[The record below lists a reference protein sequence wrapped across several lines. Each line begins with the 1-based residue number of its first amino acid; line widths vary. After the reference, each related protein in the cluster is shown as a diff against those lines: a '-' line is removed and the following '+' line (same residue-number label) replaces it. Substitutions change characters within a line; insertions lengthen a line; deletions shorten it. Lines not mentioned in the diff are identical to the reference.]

1 MAARGCQAGWTRRK
15 PSAMALR
22 IMTTAA
28 GAEFGGS
35 ETFFVSL
42 TIALRCAGVEVHAAM
57 KGFPIRE
64 EAFRDAGVP
73 YVTAPFFYPPL
84 DFWTPHVI
92 RSAARDFRPDC
103 VLTFTGRGG
112 EMTPPGDFALIG
124 RLGGYYRME
133 YYKRCDYLVCITPD
147 LVRHVVESGFPK
159 DKVFFIPNFPVIQD
173 SPPADRAEFDT
184 PKDAKL
190 ALALG
195 RLHKSKALD
204 VLLKSV
210 AQISDL
216 WLWIAGEGPDRDE
229 LTQLAKGLGV
239 ENRVR
244 FLGWRTD
251 RTALLRAADVCVFPS
266 RYEPNGTVVVEA
278 WAHNIPLVTA
288 ASAGPAW
295 IARDDE
301 DALIAPVDDVQG
313 LAERIRAVLSSD
325 ALAAK
330 LVANGAKRIADEFS
344 EAAVVKRYIEMF
356 ETVRPG

>member
-1 MAARGCQAGWTRRK
+1 M
-15 PSAMALR
+15 SLR

-42 TIALRCAGVEVHAAM
+42 TIALRRAGVDVQAAM

-64 EAFRDAGVP
+64 EAFRNAGVP

-84 DFWTPHVI
+84 DFWTPNVI
-92 RSAARDFRPDC
+92 RSAARRFKPDC

-112 EMTPPGDFALIG
+112 EMTPPGDYALIG

-133 YYKRCDYLVCITPD
+133 YYKRCNYLVCITPD
-147 LVRHVVESGFPK
+147 LVRHVIEGGFPK
-159 DKVFFIPNFPVIQD
+159 DKAFFIPNFPVIQD
-173 SPPADRAEFDT
+173 APAVDRALFDT

-204 VLLKSV
+204 VLLK
-210 AQISDL
+210 ATAKIPDL
-216 WLWIAGEGPDRDE
+216 WLWVAGEGPDRDDLMRLSKE
-229 LTQLAKGLGV
+229 LGI
-239 ENRVR
+239 ESRVR

-251 RTALLRAADVCVFPS
+251 RTPLLRAADLCVFPS

-278 WAHNIPLVTA
+278 WAHNVPLVTA

-295 IARDDE
+295 IAKDGE
-301 DALIAPVDDVQG
+301 DALIAPIDDVDG
-313 LAERIRAVLSSD
+313 LADRMRAVLSSNE
-325 ALAAK
+325 LAAK
-330 LVANGAKRIADEFS
+330 LVANGAKRIAEKFS
-344 EAAVVKRYIEMF
+344 EDTVVRRYIDMF
-356 ETVRPG
+356 EAVRPR